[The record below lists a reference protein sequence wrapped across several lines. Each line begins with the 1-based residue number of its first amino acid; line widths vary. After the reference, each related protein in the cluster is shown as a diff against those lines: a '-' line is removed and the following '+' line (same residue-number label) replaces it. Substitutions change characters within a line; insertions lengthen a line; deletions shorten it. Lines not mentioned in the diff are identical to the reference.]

1 MHGRDSFEL
10 KPRRRQG
17 RAAVSFSDGGERRYG
32 KETTRGRVGN
42 DGGAHRESDGGLS
55 GLRDSL
61 MVTNQAAGITGTEV
75 EEDVRDGDAVLPRLF
90 GSAWT
95 RRAKMRS
102 F

>member
-1 MHGRDSFEL
+1 MSF
-10 KPRRRQG
+10 G
-17 RAAVSFSDGGERRYG
+17 DGGEWRYG

-55 GLRDSL
+55 RLGDGL
-61 MVTNQAAGITGTEV
+61 MVTNQAVGIASTEV

-95 RRAKMRS
+95 RRAKMWS